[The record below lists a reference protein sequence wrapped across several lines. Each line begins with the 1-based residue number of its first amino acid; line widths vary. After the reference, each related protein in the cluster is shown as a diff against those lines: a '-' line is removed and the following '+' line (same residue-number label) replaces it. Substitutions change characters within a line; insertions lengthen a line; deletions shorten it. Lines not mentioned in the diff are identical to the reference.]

1 MKQIIND
8 PDKQSTPTLL
18 ESISTFSEI
27 GFLSFGGPA
36 AQISLMHKI
45 LVDKKKW
52 VSEQTFLDAL
62 SFCMLLPGP
71 EAMQLATYIGW
82 RLHGIKGGLIAGL
95 LFVVPGALLVGALA
109 AIYAV
114 YGYVPFVES
123 VFFGIK
129 AVVVIIVIEALLRVS
144 KKALKSSKS
153 WIVAGLSFIAIF
165 FLALPYPLIVLLAS
179 IFGFFYIP
187 AGNSKTT
194 GASKRP
200 RWTETCKTIA
210 IWAVIW
216 LTPIIALTLLLGEAH
231 ILSGIGWFFS
241 KLAVVTFGGAYAVL
255 AYMGQDVV
263 IANNWLS
270 AGQMMDGLGLAET
283 TPGPLILVAEFVGY
297 LSAYQKGGDAPLLMG
312 LMGALV
318 ALWTTFVPCFMWIFA
333 GAPYID
339 WINNQPR
346 LKGALSGITAAVVG
360 VILNLSM
367 WFALHVFFSK
377 VTLKHRGIFQ
387 LWIPEIET
395 VNGHVVLIAAVSGV
409 LLLRLKWNIP
419 SVLGTAS
426 ILALLLRSI

>member
-1 MKQIIND
+1 MIYRLQ
-8 PDKQSTPTLL
+8 TPIT
-18 ESISTFSEI
+18 
-27 GFLSFGGPA
+27 
-36 AQISLMHKI
+36 
-45 LVDKKKW
+45 
-52 VSEQTFLDAL
+52 
-62 SFCMLLPGP
+62 
-71 EAMQLATYIGW
+71 
-82 RLHGIKGGLIAGL
+82 IAGL

-109 AIYAV
+109 AIYAI

-153 WIVAGLSFIAIF
+153 WLVAGLSFISIF
-165 FLALPYPLIVLLAS
+165 FLALPYPLNVLLAS
-179 IFGFFYIP
+179 IFGFFYISVD
-187 AGNSKTT
+187 NLKTMDV
-194 GASKRP
+194 SKRP
-200 RWTETCKTIA
+200 QWLDTFKTIA
-210 IWAVIW
+210 LWAVIW
-216 LTPIIALTLLLGEAH
+216 LTPITALTLVLGKAH
-231 ILSGIGWFFS
+231 ILSAIGWFFS
-241 KLAVVTFGGAYAVL
+241 KLAIVTFGGAYAVL

-367 WFALHVFFSK
+367 WFALHVFFSE
-377 VTLKHRGIFQ
+377 VTLEHRGILQ

-419 SVLGTAS
+419 SVLGIAS
-426 ILALLLRSI
+426 VLALILRSI